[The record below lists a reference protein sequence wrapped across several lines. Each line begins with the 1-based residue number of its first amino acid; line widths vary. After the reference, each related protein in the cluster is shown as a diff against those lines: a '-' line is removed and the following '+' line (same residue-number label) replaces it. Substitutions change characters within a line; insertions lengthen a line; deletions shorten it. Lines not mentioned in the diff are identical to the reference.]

1 MNSRLRNLI
10 WGGCLSALLGAAGA
24 PASAATVNN
33 PGGNDSVATA
43 FSLDGYFSL
52 EFDGDIESGDGTNE
66 STTIPHVTVNAV
78 AEVGRR
84 QYYAFTVAAAGA
96 LGIFDTDSA
105 EINGLD
111 TYITLY
117 DTDGVTVLAENDD
130 SPFDGPGD
138 NVIPDTFNS
147 FLTFSFPAPGVYFLE
162 VAECC
167 TEGFPVAAPYQL
179 HVSLSSAAVPPST
192 LAAAV
197 LPASRSVQVNDL
209 AAAFATIIN
218 TDSAA
223 AATGC
228 SIAPLSS
235 VPGSF
240 SYQTTDP
247 TTNALIG
254 TPNTPV
260 DIPAGGLQTFVF
272 AFTPTAEVAPTDVE
286 LSYDCTNTKA
296 ASVTPGL
303 NTLLLSASSTPVPDV
318 VALVATPSGDGT
330 LHLPG
335 VGGSG
340 AFAMAS
346 VNVGAEGEI
355 TATPGFLG
363 PALPVAM
370 SICETDPVTSAC
382 LGTAGASAT
391 TTIAAGATPTFA
403 VFATATDAVAF
414 NAAINRIAVTLTDV
428 GGIIRGA
435 TSVAV
440 TTAQ

>member
-78 AEVGRR
+78 
-84 QYYAFTVAAAGA
+84 
-96 LGIFDTDSA
+96 
-105 EINGLD
+105 
-111 TYITLY
+111 
-117 DTDGVTVLAENDD
+117 
-130 SPFDGPGD
+130 
-138 NVIPDTFNS
+138 
-147 FLTFSFPAPGVYFLE
+147 
-162 VAECC
+162 
-167 TEGFPVAAPYQL
+167 
-179 HVSLSSAAVPPST
+179 
-192 LAAAV
+192 
-197 LPASRSVQVNDL
+197 
-209 AAAFATIIN
+209 
-218 TDSAA
+218 
-223 AATGC
+223 
-228 SIAPLSS
+228 
-235 VPGSF
+235 
-240 SYQTTDP
+240 
-247 TTNALIG
+247 
-254 TPNTPV
+254 
-260 DIPAGGLQTFVF
+260 
-272 AFTPTAEVAPTDVE
+272 
-286 LSYDCTNTKA
+286 
-296 ASVTPGL
+296 
-303 NTLLLSASSTPVPDV
+303 PDV

-346 VNVGAEGEI
+346 VNVGAEGTI
-355 TATPGFLG
+355 TATPGFPG
-363 PALPVAM
+363 PVLPVAM

-414 NAAINRIAVTLTDV
+414 NAAINRIAVTLTDAA
-428 GGIIRGA
+428 GIIRGA

-440 TTAQ
+440 TTVP